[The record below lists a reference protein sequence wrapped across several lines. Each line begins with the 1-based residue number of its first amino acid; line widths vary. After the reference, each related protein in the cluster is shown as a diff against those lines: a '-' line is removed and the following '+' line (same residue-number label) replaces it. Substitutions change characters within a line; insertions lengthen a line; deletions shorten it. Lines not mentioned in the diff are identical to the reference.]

1 MDPKVDPKSWEKYFK
16 DILRKH
22 YGPSNFKDIPD
33 SYGGD
38 FGIECYSFSGHVFQ
52 CYLPEQSSDK
62 AKLSKAQKNKIRN
75 DIHKL
80 TVKNI
85 KSFTVLF
92 EGIKI
97 SRWILA
103 TPQYLDSDMALY
115 CSAKSSK
122 VRKLCLPYLS
132 DDFQIILQTENDY
145 KSEVRS
151 LQTDIYQLSLDF
163 SQVDAAIADD
173 WISQN
178 LLFLEKL
185 DLKLPKINQDNV
197 DKSKSFLVQK
207 YLGFQNL
214 LDYLRAEWPDIHV
227 KIDLLINNRRS
238 YLESRFLT
246 DSSKLP
252 DAVIKSELEKLKND
266 ISEEIPTLKKS
277 DLDLIIYGVI
287 ADWLIRCP
295 LDF

>member
-1 MDPKVDPKSWEKYFK
+1 
-16 DILRKH
+16 
-22 YGPSNFKDIPD
+22 
-33 SYGGD
+33 
-38 FGIECYSFSGHVFQ
+38 
-52 CYLPEQSSDK
+52 
-62 AKLSKAQKNKIRN
+62 
-75 DIHKL
+75 
-80 TVKNI
+80 
-85 KSFTVLF
+85 
-92 EGIKI
+92 
-97 SRWILA
+97 
-103 TPQYLDSDMALY
+103 
-115 CSAKSSK
+115 
-122 VRKLCLPYLS
+122 LPYLS

-145 KSEVRS
+145 KSEVKS

-185 DLKLPKINQDNV
+185 DLKLPKINQYNV

-246 DSSKLP
+246 DSSKQP
-252 DAVIKSELEKLKND
+252 DAVIKSELENLKND
-266 ISEEIPTLKKS
+266 ISEEIPTLKKT
-277 DLDLIIYGVI
+277 DLDLIIWGVI